1 MSPKKN
7 KKKSKQQIE
16 DMDTSVNLKRR
27 RDSGEGAAKKICPE
41 QPKAGPS
48 SQSQNQILPPPSPV
62 PPPPFPPLKYYSL
75 HNPLTKLSPFHPSKN
90 NSWKNAVA
98 PIKSLSQGHN
108 QLTSPSPWI
117 LQEHHPCRH
126 SVHPPYPHRNCSQ
139 QNKDMA
145 LLPVKKTTNRQE
157 GELSIQQIQQAA
169 ALCSVELEAVGDF
182 QLRKALKPL
191 LSLEKIKGLNVSN
204 PANFRSAAM
213 VTTFVRSAGDR
224 TKGVWKFLSTVCQTD
239 TGIKLA
245 ELEHSSLKK
254 CIPFCSGRVP
264 ILVHPS
270 LYRSLKLRFPIDV
283 GGITRDNRVTTELG
297 TGSLRQAV
305 GILTPKDFR
314 PVVDT
319 E

>member
-1 MSPKKN
+1 M
-7 KKKSKQQIE
+7 E
-16 DMDTSVNLKRR
+16 TSVNLKRR

-41 QPKAGPS
+41 QAKAGPS
-48 SQSQNQILPPPSPV
+48 SQLQNQQPPPPPPPPSTL
-62 PPPPFPPLKYYSL
+62 PPPPFPPQILQPTQSP
-75 HNPLTKLSPFHPSKN
+75 HQIVTLSPQQEQFWKKCRRPYQIPLPRSQSADRSQPLNLTRTPSL
-90 NSWKNAVA
+90 
-98 PIKSLSQGHN
+98 PSLS
-108 QLTSPSPWI
+108 PSAI
-117 LQEHHPCRH
+117 STQELFPARQRH
-126 SVHPPYPHRNCSQ
+126 DPPAS
-139 QNKDMA
+139 
-145 LLPVKKTTNRQE
+145 KKTNRQT

-191 LSLEKIKGLNVSN
+191 PSLDEIKNLNISN

-224 TKGVWKFLSTVCQTD
+224 TKGVWKTD

-254 CIPFCSGRVP
+254 YIPFCSGRVP

-270 LYRSLKLRFPIDV
+270 LYRSLKLRFPVDV

-297 TGSLRQAV
+297 TSSLRQAV

-319 E
+319 D